1 MIYLIRH
8 ATAEPANGTPDS
20 QRRLTE
26 EGRREAR
33 FAGLALKKLESPI
46 TRILSS
52 PFLRAQETAQLMAE
66 ALGPGLKV
74 DIRERLAS
82 GATPSDIL
90 DVVKAEPRDEGIAVV
105 GHNPEIGILTAL
117 LVALVPGGTVSFRP
131 GSICCVELA
140 RDRDAGRLIWFRT
153 PEDLAALASRD

>member
-8 ATAEPANGTPDS
+8 ATAEAADGGPDS
-20 QRRLTE
+20 QRKLTE
-26 EGRREAR
+26 QGRREAR
-33 FAGLALKKLESPI
+33 VAGQALKKLESPV

-52 PFLRAQETAQLMAE
+52 PFLRSLETARLMAE
-66 ALGPGLKV
+66 AMGPGVSV
-74 DIRERLAS
+74 DVRDRLAS
-82 GATPSDIL
+82 GASPSDIL
-90 DVVKAEPRDEGIAVV
+90 DVVRAEPREEGLAVV

-140 RDRDAGRLIWFRT
+140 RNRDSGRLVWFRT
-153 PEDLAALASRD
+153 PEDLAAIAARA